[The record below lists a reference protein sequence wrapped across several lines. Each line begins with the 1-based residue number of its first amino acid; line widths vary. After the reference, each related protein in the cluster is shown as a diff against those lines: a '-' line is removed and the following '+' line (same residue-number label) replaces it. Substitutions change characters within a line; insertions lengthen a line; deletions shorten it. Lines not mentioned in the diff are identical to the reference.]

1 MGISGE
7 RMQAAL
13 VRPAETQRPA
23 HKQQIFAAAAVI
35 ALGLCAVAFVATSG
49 DASPAEDSISNIYA
63 GYAKQAA
70 LHRHTTKL
78 AMGPGLEADDMKDI
92 QTAWITFKDSKDD
105 DVLKELTAW
114 DPKAEEEKVQTAID
128 DMKDLGLET
137 KNEGDI
143 LKKFS
148 LPDEESGVI
157 ILSPTRLVGPLRRS
171 FELVVRR

>member
-1 MGISGE
+1 MGGE

-23 HKQQIFAAAAVI
+23 HKQQIFAAPAVI

-92 QTAWITFKDSKDD
+92 QTAWITFKDSK
-105 DVLKELTAW
+105 VLKELTAW

-143 LKKFS
+143 LKKLS
-148 LPDEESGVI
+148 LPDE
-157 ILSPTRLVGPLRRS
+157 
-171 FELVVRR
+171 

>member
-92 QTAWITFKDSKDD
+92 QTSWITFKDSKYD
-105 DVLKELTAW
+105 DVVKEL
-114 DPKAEEEKVQTAID
+114 PLGIPRRRKKRYTAID
-128 DMKDLGLET
+128 D
-137 KNEGDI
+137 
-143 LKKFS
+143 
-148 LPDEESGVI
+148 
-157 ILSPTRLVGPLRRS
+157 
-171 FELVVRR
+171 

>member
-1 MGISGE
+1 M
-7 RMQAAL
+7 
-13 VRPAETQRPA
+13 A

-92 QTAWITFKDSKDD
+92 QTAWITFKDSRRRRGERVDR
-105 DVLKELTAW
+105 
-114 DPKAEEEKVQTAID
+114 
-128 DMKDLGLET
+128 LGSQGGGR
-137 KNEGDI
+137 KGADSDRRHEG
-143 LKKFS
+143 
-148 LPDEESGVI
+148 
-157 ILSPTRLVGPLRRS
+157 
-171 FELVVRR
+171 